1 MTMLGVWSA
10 CLAAMARRGAAD
22 PKQSAEQGDAEAMP
36 HPRENGRLERGKDH
50 SRTELSA
57 SGTPVDDNQ
66 ARCDIRCDATAQAQ
80 RFAHVA
86 AREQDLG
93 AAFTTDTRAAATPS
107 HQGDTVP
114 LLNPHILT

>member
-1 MTMLGVWSA
+1 MLGVCSA

-22 PKQSAEQGDAEAMP
+22 PKQSACGNAEAMP
-36 HPRENGRLERGKDH
+36 HPRENGRAGPAGG
-50 SRTELSA
+50 RTALGLNSA
-57 SGTPVDDNQ
+57 LPGRAWMKIRPD
-66 ARCDIRCDATAQAQ
+66 ALRCDAAAQAQ

>member
-1 MTMLGVWSA
+1 MAMLGVCSA
-10 CLAAMARRGAAD
+10 TMARRGAAD
-22 PKQSAEQGDAEAMP
+22 PRQSAAGDAEAMP
-36 HPRENGRLERGKDH
+36 HPRENGCFPGLWQEGWTTLGLNSALPGRLWLKIK
-50 SRTELSA
+50 
-57 SGTPVDDNQ
+57 
-66 ARCDIRCDATAQAQ
+66 IRCDGPQRKAQ